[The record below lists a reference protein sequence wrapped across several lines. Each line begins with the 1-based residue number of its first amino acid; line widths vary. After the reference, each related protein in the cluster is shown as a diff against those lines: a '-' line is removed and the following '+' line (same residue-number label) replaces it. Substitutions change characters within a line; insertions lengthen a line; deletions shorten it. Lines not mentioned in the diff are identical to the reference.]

1 MYFPTVLS
9 SGGGNSGSFAL
20 TGTEISEIIR
30 AEKTNERI
38 FLIFFG

>member
-9 SGGGNSGSFAL
+9 SGGGGSGALAL
-20 TGTEISEIIR
+20 TGTELSVIIR

-38 FLIFFG
+38 LLNFI